1 MRCKFTAF
9 FGISNICGQKKDRKT
24 KNRGRNAK
32 NVYLRRN
39 ATENMTAMKRLFKDL
54 TILTIIGLAS
64 VNASAQKTDEDHSFE
79 IAKNLEIFHEIV
91 SELDRYYVDTI
102 SPAKTIETGIQAML
116 RGIDPYTEYFPE
128 KDMKDLKMITTGK
141 YAGIGAV
148 IRQYNGREYIYIDE
162 PYEGMPAARY
172 GIKGGDEIL
181 RIDGESMKGKPSS
194 YVSDHLRGEADT
206 KLTVTVRR
214 KGVADS
220 LDIDVVRSV
229 ISLPAVPYYGMWK
242 GYGYILLEQFTENCS
257 RSVMQALVE
266 LKEQGAKG
274 IILDLRG
281 NGGGLLQEAV
291 EIVGLFVPKGT
302 KLVETRGKIPQA
314 VSTYVTQRN
323 PIDENIPLVVM
334 TDEQSASASEI
345 VAGSL
350 QDLDRAVIV
359 GTRTFGKGL
368 VQTTRMLPFNG
379 TLKVT
384 TAKYY
389 IPSGRCIQEIDY
401 SKRNDKGQA
410 QHIPDS
416 LTKVF
421 HTAAGRPVRDGGGI
435 RPDVVCKPDT
445 MPDILYSLSQNVVL
459 FDFVNDWCS
468 KHKEIASAADFSLTD
483 QDYID
488 FKEFV
493 CNSDFKY
500 ESNSGKALESL
511 KKIAQR
517 EGLADKAQDEFKSLE
532 SKLQYDLRNDL
543 DVFRKDLERLIAM
556 EIVVRYYYQRGA
568 VILNMKSDKFLD
580 ETVSLLGDRKRYDS
594 ILAGPETKQ

>member
-1 MRCKFTAF
+1 
-9 FGISNICGQKKDRKT
+9 
-24 KNRGRNAK
+24 
-32 NVYLRRN
+32 
-39 ATENMTAMKRLFKDL
+39 MKRLIKGIALSVILGL
-54 TILTIIGLAS
+54 TSTG
-64 VNASAQKTDEDHSFE
+64 VSAQKADDHNFE
-79 IAKNLEIFHEIV
+79 IAKNLEVFHEIV
-91 SELDRYYVDTI
+91 SELDRFYVDTI
-102 SPAKTIETGIQAML
+102 NPKQTIEKGIQAML
-116 RGIDPYTEYFPE
+116 SGIDPYTEYYPE
-128 KDMKDLKMITTGK
+128 NDMMDLKMITTGK
-141 YAGIGAV
+141 YAGIGAI
-148 IRQYNGREYIYIDE
+148 IRQYTGRDYIYIDE

-172 GIKGGDEIL
+172 GLKAGDEIL
-181 RIDGESMKGKPSS
+181 SINGESMKGKASS
-194 YVSDHLRGEADT
+194 YVSDHLRGEADS

-214 KGVADS
+214 PGVPDS
-220 LDIDVVRSV
+220 LSIDVIRSV
-229 ISLPAVPYYGMWK
+229 IALPAVPYYGMYK

-257 RSVMQALVE
+257 KNVMKALVE

-281 NGGGLLQEAV
+281 NGGGLLNEAV

-302 KLVETRGKIPQA
+302 KLVETRGKVPQVA
-314 VSTYVTQRN
+314 STYVTQRN
-323 PIDENIPLVVM
+323 PIDENIPLVVL

-359 GTRTFGKGL
+359 GVRTFGKGL

-401 SKRNDKGQA
+401 SKRNEKGQA

-421 HTAAGRPVRDGGGI
+421 YTAAGRPVRDGGGI
-435 RPDVVCKPDT
+435 RPDVVCKQDT
-445 MPDILYSLSQNVVL
+445 MPDILYYLSQNVVL
-459 FDFVNDWCS
+459 FDYVNDWCT
-468 KHKEIASAADFSLTD
+468 KHATIAPAQDFKLTD
-483 QDYID
+483 EDYNE

-493 CNSDFKY
+493 CNSDFKF
-500 ESNSGKALESL
+500 ESNSSKALTSL
-511 KKIAQR
+511 RKLAER

-543 DVFRKDLERLIAM
+543 DVFRNDLERVVSM
-556 EIVVRYYYQRGA
+556 EILVRYYYQRGL
-568 VILNMKSDKFLD
+568 IMYNMKSDRFL
-580 ETVSLLGDRKRYDS
+580 EEAAGLLGDRKRYDS
-594 ILAGPETKQ
+594 ILASPQ

>member
-1 MRCKFTAF
+1 
-9 FGISNICGQKKDRKT
+9 
-24 KNRGRNAK
+24 
-32 NVYLRRN
+32 
-39 ATENMTAMKRLFKDL
+39 MKRIIKGIALFA
-54 TILTIIGLAS
+54 ILGFAPVVS
-64 VNASAQKTDEDHSFE
+64 SAQKTEDHNFE
-79 IAKNLEIFHEIV
+79 IAKNLEIFHEVV

-102 SPAKTIETGIQAML
+102 SPAKTIEAGIQAML
-116 RGIDPYTEYFPE
+116 RGIDPYTEYYPE

-141 YAGIGAV
+141 YAGIGAI
-148 IRQYNGREYIYIDE
+148 IRQYTGRDYIYIDE

-172 GIKGGDEIL
+172 GLKAGDEIL
-181 RIDGESMKGKPSS
+181 SIDGESMKGKASS
-194 YVSDHLRGEADT
+194 YVSDHLRGEADS

-214 KGVADS
+214 PGVKDS
-220 LDIDVVRSV
+220 LSIELVRSV
-229 ISLPAVPYYGMWK
+229 IALPAVPYYGMHQ
-242 GYGYILLEQFTENCS
+242 GYGYILLDQFTENCS
-257 RSVMQALVE
+257 KSVMQAVVE
-266 LKEQGAKG
+266 LKEKGAKG

-291 EIVGLFVPKGT
+291 DIVGLFVPKGT
-302 KLVETRGKIPQA
+302 KLVETRGKVPQA
-314 VSTYVTQRN
+314 ASTYFTQRN
-323 PIDENIPLVVM
+323 PIDEKIPLVVM

-416 LTKVF
+416 LTTVF

-435 RPDVVCKPDT
+435 RPDVEIKPDT
-445 MPDILYSLSQNVVL
+445 MPDILYYISQNVVL
-459 FDFVNDWCS
+459 FDFVNEWCTG
-468 KHKEIASAADFSLTD
+468 HETIAPAADFKLTD
-483 QDYID
+483 DDYNA

-511 KKIAQR
+511 KKIAQK

-532 SKLQYDLRNDL
+532 SKLQYDLKNDL
-543 DVFRKDLERLIAM
+543 DVFREDLERLIAL

-568 VILNMKSDKFLD
+568 VMMNLNKDKCLA
-580 ETVSLLGDRKRYDS
+580 EVVELLGDSKRYSS
-594 ILAGPETKQ
+594 ILSSPE

>member
-1 MRCKFTAF
+1 M
-9 FGISNICGQKKDRKT
+9 N
-24 KNRGRNAK
+24 
-32 NVYLRRN
+32 
-39 ATENMTAMKRLFKDL
+39 RLFKGIAL
-54 TILTIIGLAS
+54 FALFGLAPALS
-64 VNASAQKTDEDHSFE
+64 SAQKTEDHNFE

-91 SELDRYYVDTI
+91 SELDRFYVDTI
-102 SPAKTIETGIQAML
+102 SPAKTIEKGIQSML
-116 RGIDPYTEYFPE
+116 SSIDPYTEYFPE

-148 IRQYNGREYIYIDE
+148 IRQYTGRDYIYIDE

-172 GIKGGDEIL
+172 GLKAGDEIL
-181 RIDGESMKGKPSS
+181 SINGESMKGKVSS
-194 YVSDHLRGEADT
+194 YVSDHLRGEADS

-214 KGVADS
+214 PGVQDS
-220 LDIDVVRSV
+220 ISVDIIRSV
-229 ISLPAVPYYGMWK
+229 IALPAVPYYGMHK

-257 RSVMQALVE
+257 KSVMQALVE
-266 LKEQGAKG
+266 LKEKGAKG

-281 NGGGLLQEAV
+281 NGGGLLNEAV
-291 EIVGLFVPKGT
+291 DIVGLFVPKGT

-314 VSTYVTQRN
+314 ASTYYTQRN
-323 PIDENIPLVVM
+323 PIDENIPLVVL
-334 TDEQSASASEI
+334 TDDQSASASEI

-359 GTRTFGKGL
+359 GVRTFGKGL

-384 TAKYY
+384 TSKYY

-421 HTAAGRPVRDGGGI
+421 YTAAGRPVRDGGGI
-435 RPDVVCKPDT
+435 RPDVQCKQDT
-445 MPDILYSLSQNVVL
+445 MPDILYYIAQNVVL
-459 FDFVNDWCS
+459 FDFVNEWCTRHETIS
-468 KHKEIASAADFSLTD
+468 PAQDFILTD
-483 QDYID
+483 EDYNA

-500 ESNSGKALESL
+500 ESNSGKALASL
-511 KKIAQR
+511 IKIAER

-532 SKLQYDLRNDL
+532 SKLQYDLRSDL
-543 DVFRKDLERLIAM
+543 DVFRSDLERVIAM
-556 EIVVRYYYQRGA
+556 EIVLRYYYQRG
-568 VILNMKSDKFLD
+568 VVMYNMKSDKFL
-580 ETVSLLGDRKRYDS
+580 EEAVNLLGDRKRYDS
-594 ILAGPETKQ
+594 ILASPQ

>member
-1 MRCKFTAF
+1 MYIFAETS
-9 FGISNICGQKKDRKT
+9 I
-24 KNRGRNAK
+24 
-32 NVYLRRN
+32 
-39 ATENMTAMKRLFKDL
+39 AMKNIVKGIALF
-54 TILTIIGLAS
+54 TILGLTSARIW
-64 VNASAQKTDEDHSFE
+64 AQKTDDHNFE
-79 IAKNLEIFHEIV
+79 MAKNLEIFHEIV
-91 SELDRYYVDTI
+91 SELDRFYVDTI
-102 SPAKTIETGIQAML
+102 NPGSTIETGIQAML
-116 RGIDPYTEYFPE
+116 RGIDPYTEYYPE
-128 KDMKDLKMITTGK
+128 KDMKDLKMMTTGK

-148 IRQYNGREYIYIDE
+148 IRQYTGRDYIYIDE

-172 GIKGGDEIL
+172 GLKAGDEIL
-181 RIDGESMKGKPSS
+181 RINGESMKGKASA
-194 YVSDHLRGEADT
+194 YVSDHLRGEADS

-214 KGVADS
+214 PGVPDS
-220 LDIDVVRSV
+220 LDIEVVRSV
-229 ISLPAVPYYGMWK
+229 IALPAVPYYGMFK
-242 GYGYILLEQFTENCS
+242 GYGYILLDQFTENCS
-257 RSVMQALVE
+257 KNVMKAFVE

-281 NGGGLLQEAV
+281 NGGGLLNEAV

-302 KLVETRGKIPQA
+302 KLVETRGKVPQA
-314 VSTYVTQRN
+314 ATTYYTQRN
-323 PIDENIPLVVM
+323 PIDEKMPLVVL
-334 TDEQSASASEI
+334 TDDQSASASEI

-359 GTRTFGKGL
+359 GVRTFGKGL

-401 SKRNDKGQA
+401 SKRNEKGQA

-421 HTAAGRPVRDGGGI
+421 YTAAGRPVRDGGGI
-435 RPDVVCKPDT
+435 RPDVQCKQDT
-445 MPDILYSLSQNVVL
+445 MPDILYYLAQNVVL
-459 FDFVNDWCS
+459 FDFVNDWCTRHES
-468 KHKEIASAADFSLTD
+468 IAPAGEFKLTD
-483 QDYID
+483 DDYNA

-493 CNSDFKY
+493 CNSEFKF

-511 KKIAQR
+511 KKIAER

-543 DVFRKDLERLIAM
+543 DVFRKDLERVIEM
-556 EIVVRYYYQRGA
+556 EIIIRYYYQRGV
-568 VILNMKSDKFLD
+568 VIYNMNSDRFLD
-580 ETVSLLGDRKRYDS
+580 EAVNILTDRKRYDS
-594 ILAGPETKQ
+594 ILSSPE

>member
-1 MRCKFTAF
+1 M
-9 FGISNICGQKKDRKT
+9 
-24 KNRGRNAK
+24 
-32 NVYLRRN
+32 
-39 ATENMTAMKRLFKDL
+39 FK
-54 TILTIIGLAS
+54 GLALIAILGIAPT
-64 VNASAQKTDEDHSFE
+64 VISAQKTDDHNFE

-102 SPAKTIETGIQAML
+102 NPAKTIETGIQSML
-116 RGIDPYTEYFPE
+116 RGIDPYTEYYPE
-128 KDMKDLKMITTGK
+128 EDMKELKMMTTGK
-141 YAGIGAV
+141 YAGIGAI
-148 IRQYNGREYIYIDE
+148 IRQYTGRDYIYIDE

-172 GIKGGDEIL
+172 GLKAGDEIL
-181 RIDGESMKGKPSS
+181 SINGESMKGKASA
-194 YVSDHLRGEADT
+194 YVSDHLRGEADS

-214 KGVADS
+214 PGVPDS
-220 LDIDVVRSV
+220 LSIELVRSV
-229 ISLPAVPYYGMWK
+229 IALPAVPYYGMHQ

-257 RSVMQALVE
+257 KSVMQAVVE
-266 LKEQGAKG
+266 LKEKGAKG

-291 EIVGLFVPKGT
+291 DIVGLFVPKGT
-302 KLVETRGKIPQA
+302 KLVETRGKVPQA
-314 VSTYVTQRN
+314 ATTYYTQRN
-323 PIDENIPLVVM
+323 PIDENIPLVVL
-334 TDEQSASASEI
+334 TDESSASASEI
-345 VAGSL
+345 VSGSL
-350 QDLDRAVIV
+350 QDLDRAVVV

-416 LTKVF
+416 LTNVF
-421 HTAAGRPVRDGGGI
+421 YTAAGRPVRDGGGI
-435 RPDVVCKPDT
+435 RPDVEVKPDT
-445 MPDILYSLSQNVVL
+445 MPDILYYISQNVVL
-459 FDFVNDWCS
+459 FDFVNEWCT
-468 KHKEIASAADFSLTD
+468 KHQTIAPAADFRLTD
-483 QDYID
+483 DDYNA

-493 CNSDFKY
+493 CQSDFKY

-511 KKIAQR
+511 IKIAQK

-532 SKLQYDLRNDL
+532 TKLQYDLRNDL
-543 DVFRKDLERLIAM
+543 DVFRSDLERLIAL

-568 VILNMKSDKFLD
+568 VMLNMTNDKCLKEAVD
-580 ETVSLLGDRKRYDS
+580 LIGDRGRYDS
-594 ILAGPETKQ
+594 ILSKPE

>member
-1 MRCKFTAF
+1 MFIFAE
-9 FGISNICGQKKDRKT
+9 ISN
-24 KNRGRNAK
+24 
-32 NVYLRRN
+32 
-39 ATENMTAMKRLFKDL
+39 AMKRFIKGIALFA
-54 TILTIIGLAS
+54 ILGLAS
-64 VNASAQKTDEDHSFE
+64 AGASAQKSQDHNFE
-79 IAKNLEIFHEIV
+79 IAKNLEVFHEIV
-91 SELDRYYVDTI
+91 SELDRFYVDTI
-102 SPAKTIETGIQAML
+102 NPTKTIERGIQAML
-116 RGIDPYTEYFPE
+116 SSIDPYTEYFPE
-128 KDMKDLKMITTGK
+128 NDMKDLKMITTGK

-148 IRQYNGREYIYIDE
+148 IRQYTGRDYIYIDE

-172 GIKGGDEIL
+172 GLKAGDEIL
-181 RIDGESMKGKPSS
+181 SINGECMKGKPSS
-194 YVSDHLRGEADT
+194 YVSDHLRGEADS

-214 KGVADS
+214 PGVPDS
-220 LDIDVVRSV
+220 LSIDVVRSV
-229 ISLPAVPYYGMWK
+229 IALPAVPYYGMYK

-257 RSVMQALVE
+257 KSVMKALVE

-281 NGGGLLQEAV
+281 NGGGLLNEAV

-302 KLVETRGKIPQA
+302 KLVETRGKYMQA
-314 VSTYVTQRN
+314 ETTYYTQRN
-323 PIDENIPLVVM
+323 PIDVDIPLVVL
-334 TDEQSASASEI
+334 TDDQSASASEI

-359 GTRTFGKGL
+359 GVRTFGKGL

-421 HTAAGRPVRDGGGI
+421 YTAAGRPVRDGGGI
-435 RPDVVCKPDT
+435 RPDVVCKQDT
-445 MPDILYSLSQNVVL
+445 MPDILYYLAQNVVL
-459 FDFVNDWCS
+459 FDFANQWCA
-468 KHKEIASAADFSLTD
+468 KHATISPAQDFKLTD
-483 QDYID
+483 EDYNG

-500 ESNSGKALESL
+500 ESNSGKALASL
-511 KKIAQR
+511 IKIAER

-532 SKLQYDLRNDL
+532 SKLQYDLKNDL
-543 DVFRKDLERLIAM
+543 DVFRSDLERVIAM
-556 EIVVRYYYQRGA
+556 EILVRYYYQRG
-568 VILNMKSDKFLD
+568 VIIYNMKSDRFL
-580 ETVSLLGDRKRYDS
+580 EEAAGLLGDRKRYDS
-594 ILAGPETKQ
+594 ILASPH

>member
-1 MRCKFTAF
+1 MMRFLKGVT
-9 FGISNICGQKKDRKT
+9 
-24 KNRGRNAK
+24 
-32 NVYLRRN
+32 
-39 ATENMTAMKRLFKDL
+39 LFA
-54 TILTIIGLAS
+54 IFGLAT
-64 VNASAQKTDEDHSFE
+64 VCASAQKTDDHNFQV
-79 IAKNLEIFHEIV
+79 AKNLEIFHEIV
-91 SELDRYYVDTI
+91 SELDRFYVDTI
-102 SPAKTIETGIQAML
+102 NPSKTIETGIQAML
-116 RGIDPYTEYFPE
+116 HGIDPYTEYYPE
-128 KDMKDLKMITTGK
+128 NDMNELKMMTTGK
-141 YAGIGAV
+141 YAGIGAI
-148 IRQYNGREYIYIDE
+148 IRQYPNRDYICIEE

-172 GIKGGDEIL
+172 GIKAGDQIL
-181 RIDGESMKGKPSS
+181 RINGESMKGKASS
-194 YVSDHLRGEADT
+194 YVSDHLRGEADS

-214 KGVADS
+214 PGVEDS
-220 LDIDVVRSV
+220 IDIEIIRSV
-229 ISLPAVPYYGMWK
+229 IALPAVPYYGMHK
-242 GYGYILLEQFTENCS
+242 GYGYILLDQFTENCS
-257 RSVMQALVE
+257 RSVMEALVE
-266 LKEQGAKG
+266 LKEKGAKG

-291 EIVGLFVPKGT
+291 DIVGLFVPKGT

-314 VSTYVTQRN
+314 ASTYVTQRN
-323 PIDENIPLVVM
+323 PIDEKIPLVVM

-421 HTAAGRPVRDGGGI
+421 YTAAGRPVRDGGGI

-445 MPDILYSLSQNVVL
+445 MPDILYYISQNVVL
-459 FDFVNDWCS
+459 FDFINEWCS
-468 KHKEIASAADFSLTD
+468 RHETIPAAQDFSLSD
-483 QDYID
+483 QDYND

-500 ESNSGKALESL
+500 ESSSGKALESL
-511 KKIAQR
+511 KKIAER
-517 EGLADKAQDEFKSLE
+517 EGLADKAKDEFESLE
-532 SKLQYDLRNDL
+532 SKLQYDLNSDL
-543 DVFRKDLERLIAM
+543 DQFRSELERVIAL
-556 EIVVRYYYQRGA
+556 EIVVRYHYQRGG
-568 VILNMKSDKFLD
+568 VVESLKSDKFLK
-580 ETVSLLGDRKRYDS
+580 EVVSLMGDQKHYES
-594 ILAGPETKQ
+594 ILAGPTVKE

>member
-1 MRCKFTAF
+1 MYIFAETS
-9 FGISNICGQKKDRKT
+9 I
-24 KNRGRNAK
+24 
-32 NVYLRRN
+32 
-39 ATENMTAMKRLFKDL
+39 AMKNIVKGIALF
-54 TILTIIGLAS
+54 TILGLTSARIW
-64 VNASAQKTDEDHSFE
+64 AQKTDDHNFE
-79 IAKNLEIFHEIV
+79 MAKNLEIFHEIV
-91 SELDRYYVDTI
+91 SELDRFYVDTI
-102 SPAKTIETGIQAML
+102 SPGSTIETGIQAML
-116 RGIDPYTEYFPE
+116 RGIDPYTEYYPE
-128 KDMKDLKMITTGK
+128 KDMKDLKMMTTGK

-148 IRQYNGREYIYIDE
+148 IRQYTGRDYIYIDE

-172 GIKGGDEIL
+172 GLKAGDEIL
-181 RIDGESMKGKPSS
+181 RINGESMKGKASA
-194 YVSDHLRGEADT
+194 YVSDHLRGEADS

-214 KGVADS
+214 PGVPDS
-220 LDIDVVRSV
+220 LDIEVVRSV
-229 ISLPAVPYYGMWK
+229 IALPAVPYYGMYK
-242 GYGYILLEQFTENCS
+242 GYGYILLDQFTENCS
-257 RSVMQALVE
+257 KNVMKAFVE

-281 NGGGLLQEAV
+281 NGGGLLNEAV

-302 KLVETRGKIPQA
+302 KLVETRGKVPQA
-314 VSTYVTQRN
+314 ATTYYTQRN
-323 PIDENIPLVVM
+323 PIDEKMPLVVL
-334 TDEQSASASEI
+334 TDDQSASASEI

-359 GTRTFGKGL
+359 GVRTFGKGL

-401 SKRNDKGQA
+401 SKRNEKGQA

-421 HTAAGRPVRDGGGI
+421 YTAAGRPVRDGGGI
-435 RPDVVCKPDT
+435 RPDVQCKQDT
-445 MPDILYSLSQNVVL
+445 MPDILYYLAQNVVL
-459 FDFVNDWCS
+459 FDFVNDWCTRHES
-468 KHKEIASAADFSLTD
+468 IAPAGEFKLTD
-483 QDYID
+483 DDYNS

-493 CNSDFKY
+493 CNSEFKF

-511 KKIAQR
+511 KKIAER

-543 DVFRKDLERLIAM
+543 DVFRKDLERVIEM
-556 EIVVRYYYQRGA
+556 EIIIRYYYQRGV
-568 VILNMKSDKFLD
+568 VIYNMNSDRFLD
-580 ETVSLLGDRKRYDS
+580 EAVNILTDRKRYDS
-594 ILAGPETKQ
+594 ILSSPE

>member
-1 MRCKFTAF
+1 M
-9 FGISNICGQKKDRKT
+9 
-24 KNRGRNAK
+24 NRIIKG
-32 NVYLRRN
+32 V
-39 ATENMTAMKRLFKDL
+39 TLFA
-54 TILTIIGLAS
+54 IFGLAT
-64 VNASAQKTDEDHSFE
+64 VCASAQKTDDHNFQV
-79 IAKNLEIFHEIV
+79 AKNLEIFHEIV
-91 SELDRYYVDTI
+91 SELDRFYVDTI
-102 SPAKTIETGIQAML
+102 NPSKTIEAGIQAML
-116 RGIDPYTEYFPE
+116 HGIDPYTEYYPE
-128 KDMKDLKMITTGK
+128 NDMNELKMMTTGK
-141 YAGIGAV
+141 YAGIGAI
-148 IRQYNGREYIYIDE
+148 IRQYPNRDYICIEE

-172 GIKGGDEIL
+172 GIKAGDQIL
-181 RIDGESMKGKPSS
+181 RINGESMKGKASS
-194 YVSDHLRGEADT
+194 YVSDHLRGEADS

-214 KGVADS
+214 PGVEDS
-220 LDIDVVRSV
+220 IDVEIIRSV
-229 ISLPAVPYYGMWK
+229 IALPAVPYYGMHK
-242 GYGYILLEQFTENCS
+242 GYGYILLDQFTENCS
-257 RSVMQALVE
+257 RSVMEALVE
-266 LKEQGAKG
+266 LKEKGAKG

-291 EIVGLFVPKGT
+291 DIVGLFVPKGT

-314 VSTYVTQRN
+314 ASTYVTQRN
-323 PIDENIPLVVM
+323 PIDEKIPLVVM

-421 HTAAGRPVRDGGGI
+421 YTAAGRPVRDGGGI

-445 MPDILYSLSQNVVL
+445 MPDILYYISQNVVL
-459 FDFVNDWCS
+459 FDFINEWCS
-468 KHKEIASAADFSLTD
+468 RHETIPAAQDFSLSD
-483 QDYID
+483 QDYND

-511 KKIAQR
+511 IKIAQR

-543 DVFRKDLERLIAM
+543 DVFRKDLEKVIAM
-556 EIVVRYYYQRGA
+556 EIVVRYYYQRGVVA
-568 VILNMKSDKFLD
+568 LNIRSDKFLD
-580 ETVSLLGDRKRYDS
+580 EAVQLLGDRKRYDA
-594 ILAGPETKQ
+594 ILATPQ

>member
-1 MRCKFTAF
+1 MYIFAETS
-9 FGISNICGQKKDRKT
+9 I
-24 KNRGRNAK
+24 
-32 NVYLRRN
+32 
-39 ATENMTAMKRLFKDL
+39 AMKNIVKGIALF
-54 TILTIIGLAS
+54 TILGLTSARIW
-64 VNASAQKTDEDHSFE
+64 AQKTDDHNVE
-79 IAKNLEIFHEIV
+79 MAKNLEIFHEIV
-91 SELDRYYVDTI
+91 SELDRFYVDTI
-102 SPAKTIETGIQAML
+102 NPGSTIETGIQAML
-116 RGIDPYTEYFPE
+116 RGIDPYTEYYPE
-128 KDMKDLKMITTGK
+128 KDMKDLKMMTTGK

-148 IRQYNGREYIYIDE
+148 IRQYTGRDYIYIDE

-172 GIKGGDEIL
+172 GLKAGDEIL
-181 RIDGESMKGKPSS
+181 RINGESMKGKASA
-194 YVSDHLRGEADT
+194 YVSDHLRGEADS

-214 KGVADS
+214 PGVPDS
-220 LDIDVVRSV
+220 LDIEVVRSV
-229 ISLPAVPYYGMWK
+229 IALPAVPYYGMYK
-242 GYGYILLEQFTENCS
+242 GYGYILLDQFTENCS
-257 RSVMQALVE
+257 KNVMKAFVE

-281 NGGGLLQEAV
+281 NGGGLLNEAV

-302 KLVETRGKIPQA
+302 KLVETRGKVPQA
-314 VSTYVTQRN
+314 ATTYYTQRN
-323 PIDENIPLVVM
+323 PIDEKMPLVVL
-334 TDEQSASASEI
+334 TDDQSASASEI

-359 GTRTFGKGL
+359 GVRTFGKGL

-401 SKRNDKGQA
+401 SKRNEKGQA

-421 HTAAGRPVRDGGGI
+421 YTAAGRPVRDGGGI
-435 RPDVVCKPDT
+435 RPDVQCKQDT
-445 MPDILYSLSQNVVL
+445 MPDILYYLAQNVVL
-459 FDFVNDWCS
+459 FDFVNDWCTRHES
-468 KHKEIASAADFSLTD
+468 IAPAGEFKLTD
-483 QDYID
+483 DDYNA

-493 CNSDFKY
+493 CNSEFKF

-511 KKIAQR
+511 KKIAER

-543 DVFRKDLERLIAM
+543 DVFRKDLERVIEM
-556 EIVVRYYYQRGA
+556 EIIIRYYYQRGV
-568 VILNMKSDKFLD
+568 VIYNMNSDRFLD
-580 ETVSLLGDRKRYDS
+580 EAVNILTDRKRYDS
-594 ILAGPETKQ
+594 ILSSPE

>member
-1 MRCKFTAF
+1 MYIFAETS
-9 FGISNICGQKKDRKT
+9 I
-24 KNRGRNAK
+24 
-32 NVYLRRN
+32 
-39 ATENMTAMKRLFKDL
+39 AMKNIVKGIALF
-54 TILTIIGLAS
+54 TILGLTSARIW
-64 VNASAQKTDEDHSFE
+64 AQKTDDHNFE
-79 IAKNLEIFHEIV
+79 MAKNLEIFHEIV
-91 SELDRYYVDTI
+91 SELDRFYVDTI
-102 SPAKTIETGIQAML
+102 SPGSTIETGIQAML
-116 RGIDPYTEYFPE
+116 RGIDPYTEYYPE
-128 KDMKDLKMITTGK
+128 KDMKDLKMMTTGK

-148 IRQYNGREYIYIDE
+148 IRQYTGRDYIYIDE

-172 GIKGGDEIL
+172 GLKAGDEIL
-181 RIDGESMKGKPSS
+181 RINGESMKGKASA
-194 YVSDHLRGEADT
+194 YVSDHLRGEADS

-214 KGVADS
+214 PGVPDS
-220 LDIDVVRSV
+220 LDIEVVRSV
-229 ISLPAVPYYGMWK
+229 IALPAVPYYGMYK
-242 GYGYILLEQFTENCS
+242 GYGYILLDQFTENCS
-257 RSVMQALVE
+257 KNVMKAFVE

-281 NGGGLLQEAV
+281 NGGGLLNEAV

-302 KLVETRGKIPQA
+302 KLVETRGKVPQA
-314 VSTYVTQRN
+314 ATTYYTQRN
-323 PIDENIPLVVM
+323 PIDEKMPLVVL
-334 TDEQSASASEI
+334 TDDQSASASEI

-359 GTRTFGKGL
+359 GVRTFGKGL

-401 SKRNDKGQA
+401 SKRNEKGQA

-421 HTAAGRPVRDGGGI
+421 YTAAGRPVRDGGGI
-435 RPDVVCKPDT
+435 RPDVQCKQDT
-445 MPDILYSLSQNVVL
+445 MPDILYYLAQNVVL
-459 FDFVNDWCS
+459 FDFVNDWCTRHES
-468 KHKEIASAADFSLTD
+468 IAPAGEFKLTD
-483 QDYID
+483 DDYNA

-493 CNSDFKY
+493 CNSEFKF

-511 KKIAQR
+511 KKIAER

-543 DVFRKDLERLIAM
+543 DVFRKDLERVIEM
-556 EIVVRYYYQRGA
+556 EIIIRYYYQRGV
-568 VILNMKSDKFLD
+568 VIYNMNSDRFLD
-580 ETVSLLGDRKRYDS
+580 EAVNILTDRKRYDS
-594 ILAGPETKQ
+594 ILSSPE

>member
-1 MRCKFTAF
+1 MKNIVK
-9 FGISNICGQKKDRKT
+9 GI
-24 KNRGRNAK
+24 A
-32 NVYLRRN
+32 
-39 ATENMTAMKRLFKDL
+39 LF
-54 TILTIIGLAS
+54 TILGLTSARIW
-64 VNASAQKTDEDHSFE
+64 AQKTDDHNFE
-79 IAKNLEIFHEIV
+79 MAKNLEIFHEIV
-91 SELDRYYVDTI
+91 SELDRFYVDTI
-102 SPAKTIETGIQAML
+102 NPGSTIETGIQAML
-116 RGIDPYTEYFPE
+116 RGIDPYTEYYPE
-128 KDMKDLKMITTGK
+128 KDMKDLKMMTTGK

-148 IRQYNGREYIYIDE
+148 IRQYTGRDYIYIDE

-172 GIKGGDEIL
+172 GLKAGDEIL
-181 RIDGESMKGKPSS
+181 RINGESMNGKASA
-194 YVSDHLRGEADT
+194 YVSDHLRGEADS

-214 KGVADS
+214 PGVPDS
-220 LDIDVVRSV
+220 LDIEVVRSV
-229 ISLPAVPYYGMWK
+229 IALPAVPYYGMYK
-242 GYGYILLEQFTENCS
+242 GYGYILLDQFTENCS
-257 RSVMQALVE
+257 KNVMKAFVE

-281 NGGGLLQEAV
+281 NGGGLLNEAV

-302 KLVETRGKIPQA
+302 KLVETRGKVPQA
-314 VSTYVTQRN
+314 ATTYYTQRN
-323 PIDENIPLVVM
+323 PIDEKMPLVVL
-334 TDEQSASASEI
+334 TDDQSASASEI

-359 GTRTFGKGL
+359 GVRTFGKGL

-401 SKRNDKGQA
+401 SKRNEKGQA

-421 HTAAGRPVRDGGGI
+421 YTAAGRPVRDGGGI
-435 RPDVVCKPDT
+435 RPDVQCKQDT
-445 MPDILYSLSQNVVL
+445 MPDILYYLAQNVVL
-459 FDFVNDWCS
+459 FDFVNDWCTRHES
-468 KHKEIASAADFSLTD
+468 IAPAGEFKLTD
-483 QDYID
+483 DDYNA

-493 CNSDFKY
+493 CNSEFKF

-511 KKIAQR
+511 KKIAER

-543 DVFRKDLERLIAM
+543 DVFRKDLERVIEM
-556 EIVVRYYYQRGA
+556 EIIIRYYYQRGV
-568 VILNMKSDKFLD
+568 VIYNMNSDRFLD
-580 ETVSLLGDRKRYDS
+580 EAVNILTDRKRYDS
-594 ILAGPETKQ
+594 ILSSPE

>member
-1 MRCKFTAF
+1 MYIFAETS
-9 FGISNICGQKKDRKT
+9 I
-24 KNRGRNAK
+24 
-32 NVYLRRN
+32 
-39 ATENMTAMKRLFKDL
+39 AMKNIVKGMALF
-54 TILTIIGLAS
+54 TILGLTSARIW
-64 VNASAQKTDEDHSFE
+64 AQKTDDHNFE
-79 IAKNLEIFHEIV
+79 MAKNLEIFHEIV
-91 SELDRYYVDTI
+91 SELDRFYVDTI
-102 SPAKTIETGIQAML
+102 NPGSTIETGIQAML
-116 RGIDPYTEYFPE
+116 RGIDPYTEYYPE
-128 KDMKDLKMITTGK
+128 KDMKDLKMMTTGK

-148 IRQYNGREYIYIDE
+148 IRQYTGRDYIYIDE

-172 GIKGGDEIL
+172 GLKAGDEIL
-181 RIDGESMKGKPSS
+181 RINGESMKGKVSA
-194 YVSDHLRGEADT
+194 YVSDHLRGEADS

-214 KGVADS
+214 PGVPDS
-220 LDIDVVRSV
+220 LDIEVVRSV
-229 ISLPAVPYYGMWK
+229 IALPAVPYYGMYK
-242 GYGYILLEQFTENCS
+242 GYGYILLDQFTENCS
-257 RSVMQALVE
+257 KNVMKAFVE

-281 NGGGLLQEAV
+281 NGGGLLNEAV

-302 KLVETRGKIPQA
+302 KLVETRGKVPQA
-314 VSTYVTQRN
+314 ATTYYTQRN
-323 PIDENIPLVVM
+323 PIDEKMPLVVL
-334 TDEQSASASEI
+334 TDDQSASASEI

-359 GTRTFGKGL
+359 GVRTFGKGL

-401 SKRNDKGQA
+401 SKRNEKGQA

-421 HTAAGRPVRDGGGI
+421 YTAAGRPVRDGGGI
-435 RPDVVCKPDT
+435 RPDVQCKQDT
-445 MPDILYSLSQNVVL
+445 MPDILYYLAQNVVL
-459 FDFVNDWCS
+459 FDFVNDWCTRHES
-468 KHKEIASAADFSLTD
+468 IAPAGEFKLTD
-483 QDYID
+483 DDYNA

-493 CNSDFKY
+493 CNSEFKF

-511 KKIAQR
+511 KKIAER

-543 DVFRKDLERLIAM
+543 DVFRKDLERVIEM
-556 EIVVRYYYQRGA
+556 EIIIRYYYQRGV
-568 VILNMKSDKFLD
+568 VIYNMNSDRFLD
-580 ETVSLLGDRKRYDS
+580 EAVNILTDRKRYDS
-594 ILAGPETKQ
+594 ILSSPE